1 VQVAHSLRLT
11 ARQYGEVVL
20 PDASRPEDS
29 IPESGYIVSEAGKG
43 GYGTCFC
50 SPGTK
55 FIKSWRDP
63 GTSLIGATSL
73 SPVTKVGEC
82 IGAVSGYK
90 LSRSKKSVKVYW
102 ILIAC
107 RCACPGARTI
117 TNLSLLQEQKQ
128 KP

>member
-1 VQVAHSLRLT
+1 MLCSKLLLVT

-20 PDASRPEDS
+20 PDVSRPESS
-29 IPESGYIVSEAGKG
+29 IPESGYTVFEAGKG

-63 GTSLIGATSL
+63 GTSLIGTASL
-73 SPVTKVGEC
+73 SPVTKVGE
-82 IGAVSGYK
+82 GTGVVSRYNF
-90 LSRSKKSVKVYW
+90 SRSKKTVKVYW

-107 RCACPGARTI
+107 RCACPGAKTI
-117 TNLSLLQEQKQ
+117 TNLSLVQD
-128 KP
+128 